1 MKVVLLAGGF
11 GTRISEE
18 TQLKP
23 KPMVEIGGKPIL
35 WHIMKYYSSYGFDEF
50 VICAGYRAEYIK
62 NYFFNYFLINSNYK
76 VDLFNNKLTIL
87 DPPSETWKVTVI
99 DTGLHTMTGGRIK
112 SIKRFIGPHR
122 FFLTYGEGLA
132 YVDLEKLLDLHEN
145 EGNLCTLT
153 SVKKPSRFGILK
165 LSNNNKVEQF
175 NEKPIID
182 DDRISGGFFVCEPQ
196 VFDYI
201 DNEKSVFETDVLP
214 VLAQQSLLG
223 SYQHDGF
230 WQCMDSLRD
239 KQYLEDLIQTEND
252 PWRIW

>member
-18 TQLKP
+18 TNIKP

-35 WHIMKYYSSYGFDEF
+35 WHIMKYYSSFGFNEF

-62 NYFFNYFLINSNYK
+62 NYFANYFLLNSNYE
-76 VDLFNNKLTIL
+76 VDLTNNELTIL

-112 SIKRFIGPHR
+112 CIKRFIGPHR
-122 FFLTYGEGLA
+122 FLLTYGDGVA
-132 YVDLEKLLDLHEN
+132 DVDLEQLLDLHEN

-153 SVKKPSRFGILK
+153 SVKQPARFGTLK
-165 LSNNNKVEQF
+165 LSNQNKVEQF
-175 NEKPIID
+175 YEKPTNYA
-182 DDRISGGFFVCEPQ
+182 DRISGGFFVCEPQ

-214 VLAQQSLLG
+214 VLAQKSLLG

-239 KQYLEDLIQTEND
+239 KQYLEDLILTEND